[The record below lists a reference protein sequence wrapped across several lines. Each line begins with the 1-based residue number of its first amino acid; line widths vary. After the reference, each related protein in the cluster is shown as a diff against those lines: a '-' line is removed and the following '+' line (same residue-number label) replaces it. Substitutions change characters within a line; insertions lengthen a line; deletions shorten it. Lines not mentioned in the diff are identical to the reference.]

1 MRYTLSTLAP
11 DEEIL
16 AIGRFHWTYTFV
28 SFLWLILLGWAL
40 IGLYIFLRRTIKR
53 NTTELAVTNHRFIY
67 KRGLISRYTDEL
79 TTSRILHVTLVQGF
93 WGRLLG
99 YGQIIIHSADVG
111 KFGLPTIAK
120 PLVFRRALIES
131 GGGTTSSDPEPEDI
145 REAA

>member
-16 AIGRFHWTYTFV
+16 AVGRFHWTYTLV
-28 SFLWLILLGWAL
+28 SLLWLIFLGWA
-40 IGLYIFLRRTIKR
+40 IVGLYFFIIRTIRKR
-53 NTTELAVTNHRFIY
+53 TTELVVTNHRFVF

-79 TTSRILHVTLVQGF
+79 TTARILHVTLVQGL
-93 WGRLLG
+93 WGRILG
-99 YGQIIIHSADVG
+99 YGQIVIHSADVG
-111 KFGLPTIAK
+111 KFGLPAIAQ

-131 GGGTTSSDPEPEDI
+131 GGGSGSTDPEPEDL